1 MRSNSL
7 GWSHLELQAELPD
20 DALPLM
26 SSEMTVMQ
34 SKDKIHAIGSRLTNW
49 ATLTLQNPQAEV

>member
-1 MRSNSL
+1 MRSNSRV
-7 GWSHLELQAELPD
+7 WSHLELQAELPD

-34 SKDKIHAIGSRLTNW
+34 SKDKIHAIGSRMKNL
-49 ATLTLQNPQAEV
+49 ATLTPKNSQA